1 MNEKINE
8 QHLNRKAILYVRQSS
23 PHQVIH
29 NLESRR
35 MQYGMKERLHELGWP
50 EIEVVDDDQGR
61 SADGTAE
68 RSGFDQIVSDVC
80 LGRVGI
86 VAAREL
92 SRLSRNS
99 RDWQQLIEVSRI
111 VHTLLADQET
121 IYDPRLGNDRLLL
134 GVKGSINEYEL
145 DVLRERAWKARHEKA
160 VRGELALA
168 VPVGFIKPEI
178 GTTEI
183 DPDRRVQEAVS
194 LVIRKFREL
203 GSVRQTLF
211 WFLEHEL
218 KLPARHYDGKRWT
231 TVWKRP
237 RYGTV
242 YKILTHPAYAGAYS
256 YGQTEQVIEFQDNQP
271 RKRTRRRKRDEWLA
285 LIPGHHK
292 GYLDWDEYERNQVTI
307 SNNMTSVF
315 PHSPSAPKDGPALL
329 SGLLRCGRCGRKL
342 MVGYTGRAANVTRYM
357 CCRGNLDTGEPRCLS
372 FGGQPVEDYVVR
384 QALRVMEP
392 AGIEAAFWQRRTRR
406 INTMKCLLH
415 LTVIWRQ
422 LAMPSIE
429 QGVSTMA
436 WIRKTVLWL
445 TSWNVDGTRLCVS

>member
-1 MNEKINE
+1 MNEKIRE

-50 EIEVVDDDQGR
+50 EIEVVDEDQGR

-68 RSGFDQIVSDVC
+68 RSGFDQMVSEVC

-160 VRGELALA
+160 VRGELVLT
-168 VPVGFIKPEI
+168 VPVGFVKTEI

-183 DPDRRVQEAVS
+183 DPDRRVQEAVN

-203 GSVRQTLF
+203 GSIRQTLF

-218 KLPARHYDGKRWT
+218 KLPARHHDGTRWS

-256 YGQTEQVIEFQDNQP
+256 YGQTEQVIDFQDNQP

-285 LIPGHHK
+285 LIPGHHQ
-292 GYLDWDEYERNQVTI
+292 GYLDWDEYERNQKTI
-307 SNNMTSVF
+307 SSNMTSAF
-315 PHSPSAPKDGPALL
+315 PHSPSAPKRGPALL
-329 SGLLRCGRCGRKL
+329 AG
-342 MVGYTGRAANVTRYM
+342 
-357 CCRGNLDTGEPRCLS
+357 CCD
-372 FGGQPVEDYVVR
+372 VDVV
-384 QALRVMEP
+384 AE
-392 AGIEAAFWQRRTRR
+392 
-406 INTMKCLLH
+406 N
-415 LTVIWRQ
+415 
-422 LAMPSIE
+422 
-429 QGVSTMA
+429 
-436 WIRKTVLWL
+436 
-445 TSWNVDGTRLCVS
+445 